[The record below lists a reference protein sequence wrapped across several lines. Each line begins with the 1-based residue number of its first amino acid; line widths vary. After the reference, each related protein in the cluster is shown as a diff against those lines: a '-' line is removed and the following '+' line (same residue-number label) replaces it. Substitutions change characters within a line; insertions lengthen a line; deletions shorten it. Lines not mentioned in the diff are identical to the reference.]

1 MCTGDPP
8 KEAIDV
14 KIGELN
20 WRQCCIAAG
29 SLISLCNA
37 TNPIDNKQWWAKQS
51 ITQITVDGFPDIASE
66 NKLWNMI

>member
-20 WRQCCIAAG
+20 WRQCCIAARKFFD
-29 SLISLCNA
+29 I
-37 TNPIDNKQWWAKQS
+37 IVQRNKPNQ
-51 ITQITVDGFPDIASE
+51 
-66 NKLWNMI
+66 